1 MIRYLKKLFSVAA
14 ALAVCGS
21 VFAKGITVSIG
32 AGTNWKEKREPQ
44 VAVWLEDADGNYIR
58 TLYVTSRAEKRSW
71 IFSPKDGRPESLPV
85 WYCASGENPAK
96 NSGKKSFGDGKA
108 ALDAVSSATPKGGV
122 IFGAEIDGEKSY
134 VIKVELNN
142 SFDYN
147 GFYTKKNSGVNGQ
160 PSVVYGALIPAGFTQ
175 EIRLELLGTGSVDG
189 SDGIIHPE
197 TENLTTAKN
206 IISCIAV
213 VPSAE
218 GE

>member
-21 VFAKGITVSIG
+21 AFAKSITVSIG

-44 VAVWLEDADGNYIR
+44 VAVWLEDADGKYIR

-96 NSGKKSFGDGKA
+96 GGGEKT

-122 IFGAEIDGEKSY
+122 IFDAEIDGEKSY
-134 VIKVELNN
+134 VLKAELNN

-160 PSVVYGALIPAGFTQ
+160 PSVVYGEIIPAGFTQ
-175 EIRLELLGTGSVDG
+175 EIRLELLGTGSLDG
-189 SDGIIHPE
+189 SDGIIHAE
-197 TENLTTAKN
+197 TENLTTAQH
-206 IISCIAV
+206 IVSCIAV
-213 VPSAE
+213 VSAAD
-218 GE
+218 

>member
-21 VFAKGITVSIG
+21 AFAKGITVSIG

-96 NSGKKSFGDGKA
+96 SGGEKT

-122 IFGAEIDGEKSY
+122 IFGAEIDGKKSY
-134 VIKVELNN
+134 VLKAELNN

-160 PSVVYGALIPAGFTQ
+160 PSVVYGAIIPAGFTQ
-175 EIRLELLGTGSVDG
+175 EIRLELLGTGSLDG
-189 SDGIIHPE
+189 SDGIIHAE
-197 TENLTTAKN
+197 TENLTTAQHVV
-206 IISCIAV
+206 SCIAV
-213 VPSAE
+213 VPAAD
-218 GE
+218 

>member
-14 ALAVCGS
+14 ALVVCGS
-21 VFAKGITVSIG
+21 AFAKGITVSIG

-44 VAVWLEDADGNYIR
+44 IAVWLEDADGNYIR
-58 TLYVTSRAEKRSW
+58 TLYVTLRAEKRSW

-160 PSVVYGALIPAGFTQ
+160 PSVVFSSELPASG
-175 EIRLELLGTGSVDG
+175 EIQLKMQGTGSISG
-189 SDGIIHPE
+189 SDGQIYSQLDL
-197 TENLTTAKN
+197 LTTAKEIIKTIYVN
-206 IISCIAV
+206 ID
-213 VPSAE
+213 
-218 GE
+218 

>member
-21 VFAKGITVSIG
+21 AFAKGITVSIG

-44 VAVWLEDADGNYIR
+44 VAVWLENADGNYIR

-96 NSGKKSFGDGKA
+96 SGGEKT

-134 VIKVELNN
+134 VLKAELNN

-160 PSVVYGALIPAGFTQ
+160 PSVVYGAIIPAGFTQ
-175 EIRLELLGTGSVDG
+175 EIRLELLGTGSLDG
-189 SDGIIHPE
+189 SDGIIHAE
-197 TENLTTAKN
+197 TENLTTAQH
-206 IISCIAV
+206 IVSCIAV
-213 VPSAE
+213 VPADD
-218 GE
+218 

>member
-1 MIRYLKKLFSVAA
+1 M
-14 ALAVCGS
+14 
-21 VFAKGITVSIG
+21 TVSIG

-96 NSGKKSFGDGKA
+96 GGGEKT

-134 VIKVELNN
+134 VLKAELNN

-160 PSVVYGALIPAGFTQ
+160 PSVVYGEIIPAGFTQ
-175 EIRLELLGTGSVDG
+175 EIRLELLGTGSLDG
-189 SDGIIHPE
+189 SDGIIHAE
-197 TENLTTAKN
+197 TENLTTAQH
-206 IISCIAV
+206 IVSCIAV
-213 VPSAE
+213 VSAAD
-218 GE
+218 

>member
-21 VFAKGITVSIG
+21 AFAKSITVSIG

-96 NSGKKSFGDGKA
+96 GGGEKT

-122 IFGAEIDGEKSY
+122 IFDAEIDGEKSY
-134 VIKVELNN
+134 VLKAELNN

-160 PSVVYGALIPAGFTQ
+160 PSVVYGEIIPAGFTQ
-175 EIRLELLGTGSVDG
+175 EIRLELLGTGSLDG
-189 SDGIIHPE
+189 SDGIIHAE
-197 TENLTTAKN
+197 TENLTTAQH
-206 IISCIAV
+206 IVSCIAV
-213 VPSAE
+213 VSAAD
-218 GE
+218 

>member
-1 MIRYLKKLFSVAA
+1 MIRYLKKLFSMAA
-14 ALAVCGS
+14 ALVVCGS
-21 VFAKGITVSIG
+21 AVAKGITVSIG

-96 NSGKKSFGDGKA
+96 SGGEKT

-134 VIKVELNN
+134 VLKAELNN

-160 PSVVYGALIPAGFTQ
+160 PSVVYGAIIPAGFTQ
-175 EIRLELLGTGSVDG
+175 EIRLERLGTGSVDG
-189 SDGIIHPE
+189 SDGIIHSE

>member
-1 MIRYLKKLFSVAA
+1 MIRYLKKLFSMAVAIS
-14 ALAVCGS
+14 VCCGA
-21 VFAKGITVSIG
+21 FAKGITVSIG

-44 VAVWLEDADGNYIR
+44 IAVWLEDADGNYIR

-96 NSGKKSFGDGKA
+96 SGGEKT

-134 VIKVELNN
+134 VLKAELNN

-160 PSVVYGALIPAGFTQ
+160 PSVVYGALIPDGFTQ
-175 EIRLELLGTGSVDG
+175 EIRLELLGTGSLDG

>member
-14 ALAVCGS
+14 ALVVCGS
-21 VFAKGITVSIG
+21 AFAKGITVSIG

-44 VAVWLEDADGNYIR
+44 VAVWLENADGNYIR

-85 WYCASGENPAK
+85 GYCAAGENPAK
-96 NSGKKSFGDGKA
+96 GGGEKT

-160 PSVVYGALIPAGFTQ
+160 PSVVYGAIIPAGFTQ
-175 EIRLELLGTGSVDG
+175 EIRLELLGTGSLDG
-189 SDGIIHPE
+189 SDGIIHAE
-197 TENLTTAKN
+197 TENLTTAQH
-206 IISCIAV
+206 IVSCIAV
-213 VPSAE
+213 VPADD
-218 GE
+218 

>member
-21 VFAKGITVSIG
+21 AFAKGITVSIG

-85 WYCASGENPAK
+85 WYCASGENLAK
-96 NSGKKSFGDGKA
+96 GGGEKT

-134 VIKVELNN
+134 VLKAELNN

-160 PSVVYGALIPAGFTQ
+160 PSVVYGTMIPAGFTQ
-175 EIRLELLGTGSVDG
+175 EIRLELLGTGSLDG
-189 SDGIIHPE
+189 SDGIIHAE
-197 TENLTTAKN
+197 TENLTTAQH
-206 IISCIAV
+206 IVSCIAV
-213 VPSAE
+213 VPAAD
-218 GE
+218 

>member
-44 VAVWLEDADGNYIR
+44 VAVWVEDADGNYIR

-85 WYCASGENPAK
+85 WYCASGENSAK
-96 NSGKKSFGDGKA
+96 GGGEKT

-134 VIKVELNN
+134 VLKAELNN

-160 PSVVYGALIPAGFTQ
+160 PSVVYGAIIPAGFTQ
-175 EIRLELLGTGSVDG
+175 EIRLELLGTGSLDG

-213 VPSAE
+213 VLAAD
-218 GE
+218 

>member
-21 VFAKGITVSIG
+21 AFAKGITVSIG

-58 TLYVTSRAEKRSW
+58 TLYVTSRAEERSW

-96 NSGKKSFGDGKA
+96 GGGERT

-122 IFGAEIDGEKSY
+122 TFGPEIDGETSY
-134 VIKVELNN
+134 VINVEL
-142 SFDYN
+142 
-147 GFYTKKNSGVNGQ
+147 KN
-160 PSVVYGALIPAGFTQ
+160 
-175 EIRLELLGTGSVDG
+175 RD
-189 SDGIIHPE
+189 D
-197 TENLTTAKN
+197 
-206 IISCIAV
+206 
-213 VPSAE
+213 
-218 GE
+218 

>member
-21 VFAKGITVSIG
+21 AFAKGITVSIG

-96 NSGKKSFGDGKA
+96 SGGEKT

-134 VIKVELNN
+134 VLKAELNN

-160 PSVVYGALIPAGFTQ
+160 PSVVYGAIIPAGFTQ
-175 EIRLELLGTGSVDG
+175 EIRLELLGTGSLDG
-189 SDGIIHPE
+189 SDGIIHAE
-197 TENLTTAKN
+197 TENLTTAQH
-206 IISCIAV
+206 IVSCIAV
-213 VPSAE
+213 VPAAD
-218 GE
+218 

>member
-21 VFAKGITVSIG
+21 AFAKGITVSIG

-44 VAVWLEDADGNYIR
+44 VAVWLENADGNYIR

-96 NSGKKSFGDGKA
+96 GGGEKT

-122 IFGAEIDGEKSY
+122 IFDAEIDGEKSY
-134 VIKVELNN
+134 VLKAELNN

-160 PSVVYGALIPAGFTQ
+160 PSVVYGEIIPAGFTQ
-175 EIRLELLGTGSVDG
+175 EIRLELLGTGSLDG
-189 SDGIIHPE
+189 SDGIIHAE
-197 TENLTTAKN
+197 TENLTTAQH
-206 IISCIAV
+206 IVSCIAV
-213 VPSAE
+213 VSAAD
-218 GE
+218 

>member
-1 MIRYLKKLFSVAA
+1 MIRYLKKLFSMAVAIS
-14 ALAVCGS
+14 VCCGA
-21 VFAKGITVSIG
+21 FAKGITVSIG

-44 VAVWLEDADGNYIR
+44 IAVWLEDADGNYIR

-96 NSGKKSFGDGKA
+96 SGGEKT

-134 VIKVELNN
+134 VLKAELNN

-160 PSVVYGALIPAGFTQ
+160 PSVVYGALIPDGFTQ

>member
-1 MIRYLKKLFSVAA
+1 MIRYLKKLFSMAVAIS
-14 ALAVCGS
+14 VCCGA
-21 VFAKGITVSIG
+21 FAKGITVSIG

-96 NSGKKSFGDGKA
+96 SGGEKT

-160 PSVVYGALIPAGFTQ
+160 PSVVYGALIPDGFTQ
-175 EIRLELLGTGSVDG
+175 EIRIELLGTGSVDG

>member
-1 MIRYLKKLFSVAA
+1 
-14 ALAVCGS
+14 
-21 VFAKGITVSIG
+21 
-32 AGTNWKEKREPQ
+32 
-44 VAVWLEDADGNYIR
+44 EDADGKYIR

-96 NSGKKSFGDGKA
+96 GSGEKT

-134 VIKVELNN
+134 VLKAELNN

-160 PSVVYGALIPAGFTQ
+160 PSVVYGAIIPAGFTQ
-175 EIRLELLGTGSVDG
+175 EIRLELLGTGSLDG
-189 SDGIIHPE
+189 SDGIIHAE
-197 TENLTTAKN
+197 TENLTTAQH
-206 IISCIAV
+206 IVSCIAV
-213 VPSAE
+213 VPAAD
-218 GE
+218 

>member
-21 VFAKGITVSIG
+21 AFAKSITVSIG

-44 VAVWLEDADGNYIR
+44 VAVWLEDADGKYIR
-58 TLYVTSRAEKRSW
+58 TLYVTSRW

-96 NSGKKSFGDGKA
+96 GSGEKT

-134 VIKVELNN
+134 VLKAELNN

-160 PSVVYGALIPAGFTQ
+160 PSVVYGAIIPAGFTQ
-175 EIRLELLGTGSVDG
+175 EIRLELLGTGSLDG
-189 SDGIIHPE
+189 SDGIIHAE
-197 TENLTTAKN
+197 TENLTTAQH
-206 IISCIAV
+206 IVSCIAV
-213 VPSAE
+213 VPAAD
-218 GE
+218 

>member
-14 ALAVCGS
+14 ALVVCGS
-21 VFAKGITVSIG
+21 AFAKGITVSIG

-96 NSGKKSFGDGKA
+96 GGGERT

-134 VIKVELNN
+134 VIKVELKN

-160 PSVVYGALIPAGFTQ
+160 PSVVYGALIPACFTQ

-189 SDGIIHPE
+189 SDGIIHSE

>member
-14 ALAVCGS
+14 ALAICGS
-21 VFAKGITVSIG
+21 AFAKGITVSIG

-85 WYCASGENPAK
+85 WYCAFGENPAK
-96 NSGKKSFGDGKA
+96 
-108 ALDAVSSATPKGGV
+108 GGV
-122 IFGAEIDGEKSY
+122 IFDAEIDGEKSY
-134 VIKVELNN
+134 VLKAELNN

-160 PSVVYGALIPAGFTQ
+160 PSVVYGEIIPAGFTQ
-175 EIRLELLGTGSVDG
+175 EIRLELLGTGSLDG
-189 SDGIIHPE
+189 SDGIIHAE
-197 TENLTTAKN
+197 TENLTTAQH
-206 IISCIAV
+206 IVSCIAV
-213 VPSAE
+213 VSAAD
-218 GE
+218 

>member
-1 MIRYLKKLFSVAA
+1 MIRYLKKLFSMAVAIS
-14 ALAVCGS
+14 VCCGA
-21 VFAKGITVSIG
+21 FAKGITVSIG

-44 VAVWLEDADGNYIR
+44 IAVWLEDADGNYIR

-96 NSGKKSFGDGKA
+96 SGGEKT

-134 VIKVELNN
+134 VLKAELNN